1 MNIFS
6 QLLGKLE
13 QNQILNNCILNKKNA
28 MAVGLPSVNK
38 ANLILGI
45 YEQSK
50 EKLVLVLTPDE
61 QSSQAL
67 CSDFNA
73 FAGDDIAEVFP
84 YRDLV
89 LRPIES
95 SSNEYEIERMG
106 VLFRIL
112 SKKTRVVF
120 CSISSA
126 CLYTMPQ
133 NILERSVISIKSGQN
148 FDQSEFIRMISEIG
162 YIKRDQIDGTGQFAV
177 RGAIVDI
184 YPASTKT
191 PVRIEY
197 WGDDI
202 DSICFFD
209 LETQRR
215 SEQVDVLEICPV
227 SEFILNKAE
236 FVDSVKEIIDSDI
249 TLNAKLKIESD
260 LEKIQHGASIS
271 NIDKYISVVYNDKVT
286 ILDYFADGI
295 LLVSEQKA
303 VEKALADENNQWA
316 EDLDILF
323 DEGELCIP
331 LKNVR
336 PDFTDVLSNIYKNVL
351 FLENFPHKA
360 DTCKLDEIISFNA
373 INLGNWSGERK
384 VLVEELE
391 FYNEKDFTVIIMA
404 GTNKAA
410 DMLSKDLLAVGIVA
424 PVVEYSHEIQS
435 KGVYITS
442 GAISS
447 GFEYPDA
454 KFAVISV
461 NKFKYRDSGNRKK
474 SLKGQIRSLSDLNI
488 GDLVVHVSYG
498 IGSFEGIE
506 KISVRDIEKDYIKI
520 KYAGTNVLYVPVTQ
534 LDLVSKYM
542 GSDEGR
548 VKLNKLGTDDWKRTK
563 RRVKKEAKQ
572 MAKELIELYAKR
584 QNTKGFAFSPDGDWM
599 VNFERHFE
607 YEETQD
613 QLTAIEDIKHDMEST
628 KPMDRLLCGDVGFGK
643 TEVALRAAFK
653 CVLDGKQ
660 CAFLCPTT
668 ILAWQHYRTLIERL
682 GDFPVNV
689 ELLSR
694 FKTSKQQKDI
704 INKLKIGSVD
714 IIVGTHRLVQK
725 DIEFKDLGLAIIDE
739 EQRFGVSQKEKFK
752 QLFNGID
759 ILSLSATPIPR
770 TLNMAMSGIRDMS
783 VLEEPP
789 QDRQPIQT
797 YVMEYEPLVIA
808 EAIRKELR
816 RNGQVYYIH
825 NRISTITHCKT
836 KIQRLVPDA
845 KIGVAHGQMGEK
857 ELSLVWE
864 QVLNHDID
872 ILICTTIIETG
883 VDIAN
888 ANTMIV
894 EHADYMGL
902 SQLYQLR
909 GRIGRAKRRAFAYF
923 TFNRGKVLSDIATKR
938 LSAIREFTRFGSG
951 FRIALRDLEIRG
963 AGSLLGERQHG
974 QMETV
979 GYDMYI
985 RILNEAVCEA
995 QGKKPE
1001 KEFVDCAIDIPIS
1014 AHIPEKYI
1022 SNISQRLEIYRKI
1035 AALENEEDK
1044 IDLIDELID
1053 RFGEPAKSV
1062 IGLMDVAIL
1071 RSKAAKLGFNEII
1084 ADGVALKFYPAKLE
1098 IEKMADIVD
1107 KLKGRASLNVG
1118 EKPYLSVKV
1127 QKDSFLDV
1135 IKLVLE

>member
-6 QLLGKLE
+6 QLLSKLE
-13 QNQILNNCILNKKNA
+13 QTQILNNCICNDKVA
-28 MAVGLPSVNK
+28 MVVGLPSVNK
-38 ANLILGI
+38 ANLILSV
-45 YEQSK
+45 YEQFK
-50 EKLVLVLTPDE
+50 EKSVLVLTKDE
-61 QSSQAL
+61 QSAQAL
-67 CSDFNA
+67 CSDFNC
-73 FAGDDIAEVFP
+73 FAGDRVAEVFS

-112 SKKTRVVF
+112 NKKIRVVF
-120 CSISSA
+120 CSITSA
-126 CLYTMPQ
+126 CLYTMPKK
-133 NILERSVISIKSGQN
+133 ILAKSVISVKSGQH
-148 FDQSEFIRMISEIG
+148 FVQSELIRKISEIG
-162 YIKRDQIDGTGQFAV
+162 YVKRDQIDGTGQFAA

-184 YPASTKT
+184 YPASTRT

-215 SEQVDVLEICPV
+215 SEKVDVLKICPV
-227 SEFILNKAE
+227 SEFMLNKAE
-236 FVDSVKEIIDSDI
+236 FVDKVKQIIDSDI
-249 TLNAKLKIESD
+249 ALNVKMKIESD
-260 LEKIQHGASIS
+260 LEKIHNGVSIS
-271 NIDKYISVVYNDKVT
+271 NIDKYISVIYEDKAT
-286 ILDYFADGI
+286 ILDYFDDGI
-295 LLVSEQKA
+295 FIVSEQKA
-303 VEKALADENNQWA
+303 VEKALIDENKQWN
-316 EDLDILF
+316 EDLKILF
-323 DEGELCIP
+323 DEGELCFS
-331 LKNVR
+331 LKDIK
-336 PDFTDVLSNIYKNVL
+336 PDCSDFLNSIYKNVL
-351 FLENFPHKA
+351 FLENFSHKS
-360 DTCKLDEIISFNA
+360 DGFTFNEIISFNA

-391 FYNEKDFTVIIMA
+391 FYNEKNFTVIVMA
-404 GTNKAA
+404 GTKKSA

-424 PVVEYSHEIQS
+424 PVIEYNHDISS
-435 KGVYITS
+435 RGVYITS

-461 NKFKYRDSGNRKK
+461 NKFKYRDFGNRKK

-506 KISVRDIEKDYIKI
+506 KISVRGVEKDYIKI

-548 VKLNKLGTDDWKRTK
+548 VKLNRLGTDDWKKTK
-563 RRVKKEAKQ
+563 RRVKKEAAQ

-613 QLTAIEDIKHDMEST
+613 QLTAIEDIKRDMEST

-660 CAFLCPTT
+660 CVFLCPTT

-704 INKLKIGSVD
+704 INKLKIGGVD

-725 DIEFKDLGLAIIDE
+725 DIEFKDLGIAIIDE

-752 QLFNGID
+752 KMFNGID

-816 RNGQVYYIH
+816 RDGQVYYIH
-825 NRISTITHCKT
+825 NRISTITQCRT

-857 ELSLVWE
+857 ELSSVWE
-864 QVLNHDID
+864 QVLNHEID

-923 TFNRGKVLSDIATKR
+923 TFDRGKVLSEIATKR

-1001 KEFVDCAIDIPIS
+1001 KDFVDCAIDIPIS

-1035 AALENEEDK
+1035 AAIENENDK
-1044 IDLIDELID
+1044 MDLIDELID

-1071 RSKAAKLGFNEII
+1071 RSKAAKLGFNEIV

-1098 IEKMADIVD
+1098 IEKMADIVS
-1107 KLKGRASLNVG
+1107 KLNGRASLNVG

-1127 QKDSFLDV
+1127 LKDSLLDV
-1135 IKLVLE
+1135 IKLVLG

>member
-1 MNIFS
+1 MNIFT
-6 QLLGKLE
+6 QLLSKLD
-13 QNQILNNCILNKKNA
+13 QTQILNNCINNKKVA
-28 MAVGLPSVNK
+28 MAIGLPSVNK
-38 ANLILGI
+38 VNLILNI
-45 YEQSK
+45 YEQSS

-61 QSSQAL
+61 QSAQAL
-67 CSDFNA
+67 CSDFNC
-73 FAGDDIAEVFP
+73 FVGDKVAEVFP

-95 SSNEYEIERMG
+95 SSNEYEIKRMG

-112 SKKTRVVF
+112 NKKTRVVF
-120 CSISSA
+120 CSIASA
-126 CLYTMPQ
+126 CSYTIPKT
-133 NILERSVISIKSGQN
+133 ILEKSVISVEAGKP
-148 FDQSEFIRMISEIG
+148 FVQSELIRRISDIG
-162 YIKRDQIDGTGQFAV
+162 YVKRDQIDGTGQFAV

-184 YPASTKT
+184 FPASIKT
-191 PVRIEY
+191 PIRIEY

-215 SEQVDVLEICPV
+215 SDKLDMLEICPV
-227 SEFILNKAE
+227 CEFILNQTE
-236 FVDSVKEIIDSDI
+236 FIDSVTQIINSDI
-249 TLNAKLKIESD
+249 SSNAKLKIESD
-260 LEKIQHGASIS
+260 LEKIQQGALIS
-271 NIDKYISVVYNDKVT
+271 NIDKYISVIYKEKAT
-286 ILDYFADGI
+286 ILDYFDDGI
-295 LLVSEQKA
+295 FLVSEQKA
-303 VEKALADENNQWA
+303 VEKALIDENNQWS
-316 EDLDILF
+316 EDLEILF
-323 DEGELCIP
+323 DEGELCFP
-331 LKNVR
+331 LKDIKPDSSDFLNSVYENV
-336 PDFTDVLSNIYKNVL
+336 V
-351 FLENFPHKA
+351 FLENFSHKL
-360 DTCKLDEIISFNA
+360 DNCKLSEIISFNV

-384 VLVEELE
+384 VLVEEIE
-391 FYNEKDFTVIIMA
+391 FYTEKDFTVIVMA
-404 GTNKAA
+404 GTKKAA
-410 DMLSKDLLAVGIVA
+410 DMLSKDLLVLGIVA
-424 PVVEYSHEIQS
+424 PVIEYDHEIKS
-435 KGVYITS
+435 RGVYITS

-461 NKFKYRDSGNRKK
+461 TKFKYRDSGNKKK
-474 SLKGQIRSLSDLNI
+474 SIKGQIRSLADLNV

-506 KISVRDIEKDYIKI
+506 KISVRDVEKDYIKI

-563 RRVKKEAKQ
+563 RRVKKEAAQ

-613 QLTAIEDIKHDMEST
+613 QLTAIADIKRDMESE

-660 CAFLCPTT
+660 CACLCPTT
-668 ILAWQHYRTLIERL
+668 ILAWQHYRTLIARL

-694 FKTSKQQKDI
+694 FKTPKQQKDI
-704 INKLKIGSVD
+704 INKLKTGNVD

-725 DIEFKDLGLAIIDE
+725 DIEFKDLGLAIVDE

-797 YVMEYEPLVIA
+797 YVMEYEPSIIA

-825 NRISTITHCKT
+825 NRVSTITQCRA
-836 KIQRLVPDA
+836 KIQKLVPDA

-857 ELSLVWE
+857 ELSLVWD
-864 QVLNHDID
+864 QVLNHEID

-923 TFNRGKVLSDIATKR
+923 TFDRGKVLSEIATKR

-985 RILNEAVCEA
+985 GILNEAVCEA

-1035 AALENEEDK
+1035 AAIENEDDK
-1044 IDLIDELID
+1044 MDLIDELID
-1053 RFGEPAKSV
+1053 RFGDPAKSV

-1071 RSKAAKLGFNEII
+1071 RARAAKLGFNEIV

-1107 KLKGRASLNVG
+1107 RLNGRASLNVG

-1127 QKDSFLDV
+1127 LKDSFLDV